1 MRQMK
6 DSGVEW
12 IGQIPEGWKI
22 QRLKTVCTVRGEK
35 NKPDAEVLSV
45 YRELGVVKKSERTD
59 NHNIT
64 SDDTS
69 NYKYVLPNDLV
80 VNKMKAW
87 QGSMGVSKYEGIV
100 SPAYYVFRIT
110 SDKVYPFYLHYL
122 LRDASYLPEYRRLS
136 GGIRPGQWDLSVDSF
151 QNIPILIPKKEE
163 QRRIASYLDHKCS
176 QIDAIIARQ
185 QEVIEKLKAYKLSVI
200 SEAITKGLDPNAP
213 MKDSG
218 VEWIGKIP
226 EHWEFRKIKK
236 CCDIVD
242 CKNRTPEMIPDG
254 DYVVVRTTCIKD
266 GIFSYDGS
274 YRTDKKN
281 FEEWTVKG
289 QPRYGD
295 IFFTREAPMG
305 EACLVPDDDNLCM
318 GQRVMFFRPIH
329 GEDPRFILYSIYG
342 PLAREYIESKNKGS
356 TVGHLK
362 LGQVASLP
370 LLYCAPEE
378 QKKIANYLDEKCKAI
393 NELISCKQEVVG
405 KLQQYK
411 KSLIYEIVTGKKE
424 VYSANGAGK
433 KAESSS

>member
-1 MRQMK
+1 MRGMK

-163 QRRIASYLDHKCS
+163 QRRIASYLDRKCAE
-176 QIDAIIARQ
+176 IDAIIAKQ
-185 QEVIEKLKAYKLSVI
+185 QQIIEKLKEYKLSVI
-200 SEAITKGLDPNAP
+200 TEAVTKGLDPNVP
-213 MKDSG
+213 MKDSE
-218 VEWIGKIP
+218 VEWIGMVP
-226 EHWEFRKIKK
+226 ETWNVMRFGRCATIKSNLVDPSQYSDYPQISPESIEKDSRVYPKSRLICAKWRK
-236 CCDIVD
+236 
-242 CKNRTPEMIPDG
+242 
-254 DYVVVRTTCIKD
+254 
-266 GIFSYDGS
+266 
-274 YRTDKKN
+274 
-281 FEEWTVKG
+281 
-289 QPRYGD
+289 
-295 IFFTREAPMG
+295 
-305 EACLVPDDDNLCM
+305 
-318 GQRVMFFRPIH
+318 
-329 GEDPRFILYSIYG
+329 
-342 PLAREYIESKNKGS
+342 
-356 TVGHLK
+356 
-362 LGQVASLP
+362 
-370 LLYCAPEE
+370 
-378 QKKIANYLDEKCKAI
+378 
-393 NELISCKQEVVG
+393 
-405 KLQQYK
+405 
-411 KSLIYEIVTGKKE
+411 
-424 VYSANGAGK
+424 
-433 KAESSS
+433 